1 MATYN
6 TSEDVK
12 KSMRMLFLCETASG
26 TYQPIAY
33 STSDGLS
40 FSKDNIDTSNKMDG
54 DWASNLGGVKSAEL
68 SNEAFCAYKDGI
80 TGEVAL
86 FTAFNEDKALFFKY
100 AYANVTY
107 DEDGLA
113 TEIEID
119 NTKVMYTGMMKI
131 SSLELT
137 SDNGDVC
144 KYSVSG
150 ASQGAV
156 KQVSASA

>member
-6 TSEDVK
+6 TPNDIK
-12 KSMRMLFLCETASG
+12 KSMRILFLCETKTG
-26 TYQPIAY
+26 TYNPIAY

-40 FSKDNIDTSNKMDG
+40 FSKDDIDTSNKMDG
-54 DWASNLGGVKSAEL
+54 SWASTLGGKMSAEL

-80 TGEVAL
+80 TGEVEL
-86 FTAFNEDKALFFKY
+86 YNAFINDTPLYFKY

-107 DEDGLA
+107 GEDGLS
-113 TEIEID
+113 TEVVID
-119 NTKVMYTGMMKI
+119 ETKVMYTGMMKI

-150 ASQGAV
+150 SSQGAV
-156 KQVSASA
+156 TQVNPS